1 MKNLTLIAL
10 ILLFVTLLSCENQKK
25 YPDGVHLGKS
35 KAIYN
40 EENFWGQVSISI
52 ENGKI
57 VTVDFKIIDST
68 SHEIFDNNYEK
79 HYAGNQLYIEQ
90 CRNDWQGVIK
100 YPESLIKSQDIDGVD
115 VITGATWSYNML
127 KYATED
133 ALKKNKAQ

>member
-10 ILLFVTLLSCENQKK
+10 ILLFVTLLSKKKQKK
-25 YPDGVHLGKS
+25 YPDGVYFGKS

>member
-25 YPDGVHLGKS
+25 YPDGVYLGKS

>member
-10 ILLFVTLLSCENQKK
+10 ILLFVMLVGCENQKK
-25 YPDGVHLGKS
+25 YPDGVYFGKS